1 MAHHIHSSENIAKAL
16 LRLLRRDLVT
26 ARRELNGAGTREQ
39 RVHRVRQ
46 RLKRSRTLLRVLEPE
61 LGEPAIQLRHKLS
74 EAARILAGARD
85 ADVAAASAREL
96 AATEGG
102 EEAGFNRVA
111 IALDAEAA
119 VAHRERTP
127 LRDVSDRFVEAIA
140 TVETFNSDF
149 DGRAV
154 LAAALRMAYARG
166 RRAMDRAETTLST
179 PDLHRWRKA
188 VKDLWH
194 LIRLA
199 RKRLPARV
207 VKTGAGLDRL
217 GEALGL
223 GNDSALL
230 AEKLALSPTGDPA
243 LMRQLA
249 LIARRRNALEAEAFA
264 LGAELYRRKPKA
276 FARRLQL
283 ERHAK

>member
-1 MAHHIHSSENIAKAL
+1 
-16 LRLLRRDLVT
+16 
-26 ARRELNGAGTREQ
+26 
-39 RVHRVRQ
+39 VRQ
-46 RLKRSRTLLRVLEPE
+46 RLKRSRTLLRVLEPA

-140 TVETFNSDF
+140 AVEAFSPDF

-207 VKTGAGLDRL
+207 VKTGASLDRL